1 MRRLDLACALACA
14 VSFLAEAAPSR
25 AAEPPKPKGDPAM
38 PAFALS
44 PDLAKRLKSADP
56 NQVKNA
62 LDEARMAGRGAASV
76 VPAIVER
83 LKLGLP
89 APVTLAAIETLGDTE
104 NEGASE
110 VLAWYAHDRTLSLR
124 RAAVQALGR
133 TKGAAAERALRAA
146 LSDSDDA
153 VRGTAA
159 TALGGMKAKDALP
172 DLFLALDHKVEE
184 AAASI
189 GQLCEPKDCERL
201 ADKLGHVPFD
211 VMTGGLDQILLRPV
225 KDIDEETKIKIVGKV
240 RELGTAEANGFLKDV
255 QTKWPPKTSPR
266 VKQAIDQA
274 VIATSASPGSRSAA
288 PEGGAQ

>member
-1 MRRLDLACALACA
+1 
-14 VSFLAEAAPSR
+14 
-25 AAEPPKPKGDPAM
+25 
-38 PAFALS
+38 
-44 PDLAKRLKSADP
+44 
-56 NQVKNA
+56 
-62 LDEARMAGRGAASV
+62 ASV

-133 TKGAAAERALRAA
+133 TKGAAAEKALRAA

-240 RELGTAEANGFLKDV
+240 REL
-255 QTKWPPKTSPR
+255 
-266 VKQAIDQA
+266 
-274 VIATSASPGSRSAA
+274 
-288 PEGGAQ
+288 